1 MPTDKHAY
9 SKDLLNPRYV
19 GPQSVRTQYET
30 AVVVQSELK
39 LLAEGA
45 NIGRGKQQFGG
56 PLPFGASLPI
66 LRQRQHIG
74 AVIFHGAQRAAVFGR
89 QRSGQL
95 GSKIRGAQQG

>member
-19 GPQSVRTQYET
+19 GPQSVGTQYET

-45 NIGRGKQQFGG
+45 NIGRGKQ
-56 PLPFGASLPI
+56 
-66 LRQRQHIG
+66 
-74 AVIFHGAQRAAVFGR
+74 
-89 QRSGQL
+89 
-95 GSKIRGAQQG
+95 